1 MTGNAVDRTPHL
13 HPRHP
18 LGRLRIWISNGSAGS
33 TRRAGA
39 SRTTAATLAAVLIVL
54 AGVRVGA
61 EPDPLP
67 NFVGTSVSQD
77 ALLQT
82 LANSRSRQFKPIGR
96 TSVLFRMRTESGI
109 TAGYKVKSRN
119 LEHGYQSEIA
129 VYRLSRLL
137 LLDNIP
143 PTIFRR
149 ATRKEIKGRFHQDR
163 LDRWSSV
170 QRSTSWE
177 HDGTVAG
184 AASYWIKGA
193 RKGLE
198 NQKSTWQAWLRLEKT
213 IPQGKMKLA
222 QDLSSM
228 TLFDFLVGNWD
239 RYSGG
244 NLLTDRERTRAFLID
259 NDRAFSAMNE
269 KLYERLLGDFTQTE
283 RFSKAI
289 VDQLVDLDR
298 KTIRQELAQD
308 PSHSSEPLL
317 TDSQITALLERR
329 ATILSYIAALVEEHG
344 KDQVLFFP

>member
-1 MTGNAVDRTPHL
+1 M
-13 HPRHP
+13 
-18 LGRLRIWISNGSAGS
+18 
-33 TRRAGA
+33 
-39 SRTTAATLAAVLIVL
+39 
-54 AGVRVGA
+54 
-61 EPDPLP
+61 
-67 NFVGTSVSQD
+67 SQD
-77 ALLQT
+77 ALLQA
-82 LANSRSRQFKPIGR
+82 LANSPSRQFKPVGR
-96 TSVLFRMRTESGI
+96 TSVVFRMRTESRI

-129 VYRLSRLL
+129 AYRLGRLL

-149 ATRKEIKGRFHQDR
+149 ATRKEIKARFHKDK

-177 HDGTVAG
+177 DDGTVVG

-193 RKGLE
+193 RRGLE
-198 NQKSTWQAWLRLEKT
+198 DQKGTWQAWLRLEGM
-213 IPQGKMKLA
+213 IPPGKMKLA
-222 QDLSSM
+222 RDLSTM

-244 NLLTDRERTRAFLID
+244 NLLTDRERARALLMD
-259 NDRAFSAMNE
+259 NDRAFSGMNE
-269 KLYERLLGDFTQTE
+269 KLYERLLRDFTQTE
-283 RFSKAI
+283 RFSKAV

-298 KTIRQELAQD
+298 KTIRQELAED
-308 PSHSSEPLL
+308 PSHSSESLL

-344 KDQVLFFP
+344 EDQVLFFP